1 MKKYIKMKPV
11 GGILITLLTAL
22 PLYAQDNNEIV
33 GQNTPAALERMKMQN
48 LWLEHTSNIISQTNC
63 TVAYRIILYATV
75 QLVWD
80 MISGTVRSG
89 ARRKEKG

>member
-1 MKKYIKMKPV
+1 MIMKKYIKMKPV

-48 LWLEHTSNIISQTNC
+48 LWLEHTSN
-63 TVAYRIILYATV
+63 AAGAIL
-75 QLVWD
+75 D
-80 MISGTVRSG
+80 NTVR
-89 ARRKEKG
+89 

>member
-48 LWLEHTSNIISQTNC
+48 LWLEHTSNAPVQ
-63 TVAYRIILYATV
+63 YWIILYATV
-75 QLVWD
+75 QLVW
-80 MISGTVRSG
+80 I
-89 ARRKEKG
+89 

>member
-48 LWLEHTSNIISQTNC
+48 LWLEHTSN
-63 TVAYRIILYATV
+63 AAGAILYATV

>member
-33 GQNTPAALERMKMQN
+33 YFIR
-48 LWLEHTSNIISQTNC
+48 QTEKLKL
-63 TVAYRIILYATV
+63 TIWWRV
-75 QLVWD
+75 Q
-80 MISGTVRSG
+80 
-89 ARRKEKG
+89 RKCSESWK

>member
-48 LWLEHTSNIISQTNC
+48 LWLEHTSNAFLFSVLN
-63 TVAYRIILYATV
+63 AAKM
-75 QLVWD
+75 LVWD

-89 ARRKEKG
+89 ARKKEKG

>member
-1 MKKYIKMKPV
+1 MIMKKYIKMKPV

-33 GQNTPAALERMKMQN
+33 GQNTPAALERM
-48 LWLEHTSNIISQTNC
+48 NIRLMLPVQ
-63 TVAYRIILYATV
+63 YWIILYATV

>member
-48 LWLEHTSNIISQTNC
+48 LWLEHTSN
-63 TVAYRIILYATV
+63 AAGAIL
-75 QLVWD
+75 D
-80 MISGTVRSG
+80 NTVRYSTVSLG
-89 ARRKEKG
+89 YDIGERYVQAPAGRKKGE